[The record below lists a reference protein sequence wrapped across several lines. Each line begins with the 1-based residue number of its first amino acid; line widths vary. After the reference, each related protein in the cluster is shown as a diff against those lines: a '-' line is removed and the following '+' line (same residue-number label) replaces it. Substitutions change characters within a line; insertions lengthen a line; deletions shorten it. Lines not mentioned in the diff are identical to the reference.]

1 MAFLLG
7 VCMRKGYKIT
17 LCEDHEA
24 PIIVGVFTTK
34 LKAVRAQKRIEK
46 FFAEVQKDLD
56 ELGNDPWK
64 WTNEDR
70 DKYWS
75 IFDKHQINRPFNVDP
90 YNHEHQVCLDTV
102 KIY

>member
-1 MAFLLG
+1 
-7 VCMRKGYKIT
+7 MRKGYKIT
-17 LCEDHEA
+17 LCEAHEA

-46 FFAEVQKDLD
+46 FFAKVQKDLD
-56 ELGNDPWK
+56 VFYDELGSDAWK

-75 IFDKHQINRPFNVDP
+75 IFDKYKNNRPFNVDP
-90 YNHEHQVCLDTV
+90 YNHDLQVWLDTV